1 MSSVGSKI
9 KHLRQ
14 KSGESLQDVADA
26 VGASKAHVWEIETQ
40 KSRNPSLDL
49 LTRLADHF
57 QVSVSY
63 LTGEVPDKN
72 SDDEEM
78 LVMYRAIKNLPK
90 DKREV
95 LQGIIESMKKKP
107 RK

>member
-1 MSSVGSKI
+1 MSVGSKI
-9 KHLRQ
+9 KQLRH
-14 KSGESLQDVADA
+14 KSGESLQDVANA
-26 VGASKAHVWEIETQ
+26 VGASKAHVWEIEKE

-72 SDDEEM
+72 NDNEEL
-78 LVMYRAIKNLPK
+78 LVMYRAIKSLPK

-107 RK
+107 RR